1 MRSFHSALNATVSGV
16 TVVTTRVGGRP
27 LGQTVTT
34 LTSLSDE
41 SPLLLVAVS
50 GEFAAAVTERG
61 AFAVNVLGDDQA
73 ALAETFR
80 GESPEFSDRHW
91 WPVGGGALPR
101 LHGAAAWFEC
111 RVERVVAGRR
121 ARARGSARS
130 RARRVA
136 RRARWRTCAAATP
149 RRWPLEGCRD
159 RRRG

>member
-1 MRSFHSALNATVSGV
+1 MRSFHSALNATVTGV

-80 GESPEFSDRHW
+80 GERRSSPT
-91 WPVGGGALPR
+91 VTGGRSAAARCRR

-111 RVERVVAGRR
+111 RVERVSPPA
-121 ARARGSARS
+121 SACS
-130 RARRVA
+130 
-136 RRARWRTCAAATP
+136 
-149 RRWPLEGCRD
+149 
-159 RRRG
+159 

>member
-61 AFAVNVLGDDQA
+61 AFAVNVLGDTRPRSPRRSA
-73 ALAETFR
+73 ASR
-80 GESPEFSDRHW
+80 RSSPT
-91 WPVGGGALPR
+91 VTGGR
-101 LHGAAAWFEC
+101 SAAA
-111 RVERVVAGRR
+111 
-121 ARARGSARS
+121 RS
-130 RARRVA
+130 PACTA
-136 RRARWRTCAAATP
+136 
-149 RRWPLEGCRD
+149 
-159 RRRG
+159 RRRGSSAASSAWSPAGERVLVIGAVTRAARGTAGPLAYVRRGYAAPLAA

>member
-73 ALAETFR
+73 R
-80 GESPEFSDRHW
+80 SPRRSAATHRSS
-91 WPVGGGALPR
+91 PTGTGGPS
-101 LHGAAAWFEC
+101 AAARC
-111 RVERVVAGRR
+111 RGCT
-121 ARARGSARS
+121 ARPRGSS
-130 RARRVA
+130 
-136 RRARWRTCAAATP
+136 AASSAWSP
-149 RRWPLEGCRD
+149 PASACS
-159 RRRG
+159 